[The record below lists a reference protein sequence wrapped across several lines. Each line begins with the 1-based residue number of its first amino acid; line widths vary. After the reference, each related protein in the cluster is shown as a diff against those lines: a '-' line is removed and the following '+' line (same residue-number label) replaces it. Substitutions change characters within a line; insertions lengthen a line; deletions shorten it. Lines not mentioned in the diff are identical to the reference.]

1 MSARLRPLVGRGAVA
16 IFAVVALLSI
26 ASLALAAIH
35 PRAGAYKGA
44 TNQGKQV
51 KFKVVA
57 ERVTN
62 PQFTIRS
69 GICTGTFYMYT
80 SDKVDDQGRFSLSD
94 GTNEF
99 RGRFVSRTKAKGTAT
114 AEFQSCPGGTKTV
127 GFTAKRQ

>member
-1 MSARLRPLVGRGAVA
+1 MRARLRPLAGRGTVA
-16 IFAVVALLSI
+16 TLAVVALLSI
-26 ASLALAAIH
+26 ASLALGSTY
-35 PRAGAYKGA
+35 PKAGAYKGA
-44 TNQGKQV
+44 TNQGKQA

-57 ERVTN
+57 GSVTN

-80 SDKVDDQGRFSLSD
+80 SDKVDGQGRFSLSD
-94 GTNEF
+94 GTNRF

-127 GFTAKRQ
+127 GFTAKHQ

>member
-1 MSARLRPLVGRGAVA
+1 MSARLRPFAGRGAVT
-16 IFAVVALLSI
+16 ILAVVAFLSI
-26 ASLALAAIH
+26 ATFALASID
-35 PRAGAYKGA
+35 PRAGAYKGP

-80 SDKVDDQGRFSLSD
+80 SDKVDDQGRFSLSS
-94 GTNEF
+94 GTTKF

-114 AEFQSCPGGTKTV
+114 AQFQACPGGTKTV
-127 GFTAKRQ
+127 GFVARRQ